1 MGGDVRILVVDDE
14 EPIRILLKEELG
26 RRDYQVTV
34 AAEGEAA
41 LRLLTESHFD
51 AVLLDLKMPG
61 LDGMEVLRR
70 VKAEGV
76 GTEVLILTGH
86 ADVDSALEAM
96 KLGAFDYL
104 TKPFRLAEVDLA
116 LQKAVERTRLA
127 RENLA
132 LRTIVERH
140 EAFPEIVGTSPPIRS
155 VLSTVTKVA
164 PSESTV
170 LIQGESGTGKELVAR
185 AIHRH
190 SLRVENPFLAI
201 NCGAFQDELLES
213 ELFGHEKGAFTGA
226 TGLKH
231 GLFEVAEGGTL
242 FLDEV
247 GEMSSAMQ
255 VKLLRVLDTGEVRRV
270 GSNKI
275 LRVNVRVISASNKN
289 LRQRVE
295 EGQFR
300 SDLFYRLNVV
310 ALTLPPL
317 RERPG
322 DIPLLVAH
330 ITLRLEREGQKPRR
344 FSPEALE
351 MLMAYPWP
359 GNVREL
365 ENVVERALLLT
376 EREEIGPEDLPLTS
390 SSTVPAPP
398 PEEEEVVT
406 FSLEEVERQHILR
419 VLAHCGGNKSLAARR
434 LGVDVKT
441 LRKKVAA
448 PPLRSAR

>member
-1 MGGDVRILVVDDE
+1 MGGEVRVLAVDDE
-14 EPIRILLKEELG
+14 EPIRILLKEELS
-26 RRDYQVTV
+26 RRGYQVTV
-34 AAEGEAA
+34 AAEGESA
-41 LRLLTESHFD
+41 LRLLADNHFD

-61 LDGMEVLRR
+61 IDGMEVLRR
-70 VKAEGV
+70 VKGEGL

-86 ADVDSALEAM
+86 ADVDSAIAAM

-116 LQKAVERTRLA
+116 LQKAVERTRLS

-140 EAFPEIVGTSPPIRS
+140 EAFPEIVGTSPEIRS
-155 VLSTVTKVA
+155 VLGTVTKVA
-164 PSESTV
+164 PSDSTV

-185 AIHRH
+185 AIHLH
-190 SLRVENPFLAI
+190 SLRTDKPFLAI

-231 GLFEVAEGGTL
+231 GLFEVAEGGAL

-275 LRVNVRVISASNKN
+275 LRVNVRIISASNKN
-289 LRQRVE
+289 LRQSVE
-295 EGQFR
+295 EGRFR

-310 ALTLPPL
+310 TLTLPPL

-330 ITLRLEREGQKPRR
+330 IMRRLEREGQKPRR
-344 FSPEALE
+344 FSSEAVEAL
-351 MLMAYPWP
+351 MTYPWP
-359 GNVREL
+359 GNIREL
-365 ENVVERALLLT
+365 ENVVERVLLLA
-376 EREEIGPEDLPLTS
+376 EKEEIAPEDLPLAS
-390 SSTVPAPP
+390 PSPVSAPP
-398 PEEEEVVT
+398 PEEDMAMLT
-406 FSLEEVERQHILR
+406 LEEVERQHILR

-434 LGVDVKT
+434 LGIDVKT
-441 LRKKVAA
+441 LRKKATTPVS
-448 PPLRSAR
+448 RSSR